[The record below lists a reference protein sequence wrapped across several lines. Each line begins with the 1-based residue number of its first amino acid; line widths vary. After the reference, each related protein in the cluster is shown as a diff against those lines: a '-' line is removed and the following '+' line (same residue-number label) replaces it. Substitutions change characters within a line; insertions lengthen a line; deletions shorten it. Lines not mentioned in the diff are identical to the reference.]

1 MISDTDPSFEIP
13 FGFAGGLYDRD
24 TGLVR
29 FGYRDY
35 DPDIG
40 RWTAKGPIFFGG
52 GDTDLY
58 GYCLNDPVN
67 GVDPTGNGWP
77 GIAFSVFRKII
88 KAKPTNDAPEQI
100 EMEIDTDS
108 DGINDYWDKDD
119 DNDGVP
125 DEQDD
130 SPKKK

>member
-1 MISDTDPSFEIP
+1 M
-13 FGFAGGLYDRD
+13 
-24 TGLVR
+24 
-29 FGYRDY
+29 
-35 DPDIG
+35 
-40 RWTAKGPIFFGG
+40 
-52 GDTDLY
+52 
-58 GYCLNDPVN
+58 
-67 GVDPTGNGWP
+67 NGWP

-130 SPKKK
+130 SPKKNNSEKSCIN